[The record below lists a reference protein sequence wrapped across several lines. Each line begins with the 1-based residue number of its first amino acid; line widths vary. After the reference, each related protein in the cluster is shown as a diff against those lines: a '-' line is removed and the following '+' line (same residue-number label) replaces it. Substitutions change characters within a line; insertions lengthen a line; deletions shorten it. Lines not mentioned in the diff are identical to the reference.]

1 MFLYRP
7 LDRIIYDK
15 EYADRLIRENYADIY
30 VYCFRHLGHR
40 ETAEDLTQ
48 ETFLKFL
55 RTAERYRE
63 YGKIKNYLY
72 VIAGNAI
79 RDHYRKPKEIP
90 MEKDLSAERNP
101 IPDPDVEYAAERVEI
116 REALAALD
124 SPDREIVILRFY
136 QELKVKDIAGVM
148 NMPASTVRYR
158 LKTAEK
164 ELRRR
169 FEKG

>member
-1 MFLYRP
+1 
-7 LDRIIYDK
+7 
-15 EYADRLIRENYADIY
+15 
-30 VYCFRHLGHR
+30 
-40 ETAEDLTQ
+40 
-48 ETFLKFL
+48 
-55 RTAERYRE
+55 
-63 YGKIKNYLY
+63 
-72 VIAGNAI
+72 
-79 RDHYRKPKEIP
+79 

>member
-1 MFLYRP
+1 
-7 LDRIIYDK
+7 
-15 EYADRLIRENYADIY
+15 
-30 VYCFRHLGHR
+30 
-40 ETAEDLTQ
+40 
-48 ETFLKFL
+48 
-55 RTAERYRE
+55 
-63 YGKIKNYLY
+63 
-72 VIAGNAI
+72 
-79 RDHYRKPKEIP
+79 

-124 SPDREIVILRFY
+124 SPDREIVILRYY
-136 QELKVKDIAGVM
+136 QELKIKDIAAVM

>member
-1 MFLYRP
+1 
-7 LDRIIYDK
+7 
-15 EYADRLIRENYADIY
+15 
-30 VYCFRHLGHR
+30 
-40 ETAEDLTQ
+40 
-48 ETFLKFL
+48 
-55 RTAERYRE
+55 
-63 YGKIKNYLY
+63 
-72 VIAGNAI
+72 
-79 RDHYRKPKEIP
+79 

-124 SPDREIVILRFY
+124 SPDREIVILPFY